1 MGSDGGGLSCAAFVC
16 AWCEDAHA
24 ASLQSVARAAQLSLI
39 AMVAEPQPWS
49 FPLPADFPYSGAAA
63 RERQFNEQRA
73 IINARLRLMPRKTGV
88 AVRATC
94 AAHEKC
100 PVAWKHV
107 FVDGNHTVT
116 ANDEDHGVTP
126 RQVWGQSV
134 ENRQLAKKA
143 SAGKRRAVPLRI

>member
-1 MGSDGGGLSCAAFVC
+1 MGSDGGGLSCGAFVC
-16 AWCEDAHA
+16 AWCEDARV

-39 AMVAEPQPWS
+39 AMAAEPQPWS

-63 RERQFNEQRA
+63 TERVRQFNEQHA
-73 IINARLRLMPRKTGV
+73 INARLRLMPRKTGV

-107 FVDGNHTVT
+107 FVDGNGEGS
-116 ANDEDHGVTP
+116 N
-126 RQVWGQSV
+126 
-134 ENRQLAKKA
+134 
-143 SAGKRRAVPLRI
+143 